1 MVRLLLLLVLFILI
15 ARTFWRIVDNV
26 VEAARGT
33 PSSPRAPGLPHGVQM
48 VRDPVCGTFV
58 LPDQALAIVDGRSR
72 VYFCSTACRDT
83 YRARPST
90 RVKSQPAQPEARD
103 GRGPEPIAGRS

>member
-15 ARTFWRIVDNV
+15 ARTFWRVVDNV
-26 VEAARGT
+26 IEAATGN
-33 PSSPRAPGLPHGVQM
+33 PSSPPSTGLPHSVQM

-58 LPDQALAIVDGRSR
+58 LPDQALALVDGRSR

-83 YRARPST
+83 YRVRLST
-90 RVKSQPAQPEARD
+90 RVKSQPAQPEAGD
-103 GRGPEPIAGRS
+103 GRGPEPITGRP